1 MNEGW
6 AERRVARPFSTL
18 RVGLAALGLALG
30 AAGCQEKKEVEPP
43 NIPLPTATAPVPPAE
58 PATAA
63 PEPPPAAAPPPTAA
77 APAPH
82 APAPARSGA
91 APQGTGL
98 PFLKGLP
105 PPPVKLP
112 QGLPK
117 LPI

>member
-6 AERRVARPFSTL
+6 AERRVARSSSTL
-18 RVGLAALGLALG
+18 LVLIALALG
-30 AAGCQEKKEVEPP
+30 AVGCQEKKEVEPP
-43 NIPLPTATAPVPPAE
+43 NIPIPTAAPVPP
-58 PATAA
+58 
-63 PEPPPAAAPPPTAA
+63 PEPVAPTPAADPTPAATPTPTAA

-82 APAPARSGA
+82 GPAPAKSGA